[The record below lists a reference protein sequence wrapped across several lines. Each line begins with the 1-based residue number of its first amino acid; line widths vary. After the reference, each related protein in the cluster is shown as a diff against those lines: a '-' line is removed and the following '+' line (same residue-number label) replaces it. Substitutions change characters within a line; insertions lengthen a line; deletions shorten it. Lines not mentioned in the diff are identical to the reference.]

1 MQCRPYHLNFGQTG
15 NTNDVTMQ
23 AGRQRAILPLI
34 RKFNE
39 HSERLLNSA
48 LGEVRPVKRRRL
60 NVEEP
65 VSTHPPGWTPCFVA
79 IDVDLFRRLYMTKS

>member
-1 MQCRPYHLNFGQTG
+1 MEVSAACVYQQDLLNVVQTG

-39 HSERLLNSA
+39 HSERLLNYA

-60 NVEEP
+60 NFEEP
-65 VSTHPPGWTPCFVA
+65 VSTHCIWYYVS
-79 IDVDLFRRLYMTKS
+79 LSLM

>member
-1 MQCRPYHLNFGQTG
+1 MEVSAICMRYLHVPARPSETFVQTG

-65 VSTHPPGWTPCFVA
+65 VSTRCIGYYVSPS
-79 IDVDLFRRLYMTKS
+79 LM

>member
-1 MQCRPYHLNFGQTG
+1 MEVSATCMCQRDRLNFVQTG

-39 HSERLLNSA
+39 QSERLLNSA

-65 VSTHPPGWTPCFVA
+65 VSTHCMGYYVPSS
-79 IDVDLFRRLYMTKS
+79 LM